1 MSRIINVIDNRMAN
15 QELSLL
21 DISNVCIELSKE
33 VGVDNAK
40 LKLCFEIIL
49 NTITPKSNNKTNM
62 YAKIE
67 LLYECNNDKII
78 NSYINI
84 KGNGAML
91 CPNSKS
97 KSSYGAHS
105 QKCDIGVKLFGEI
118 DEINIKDIYFAVANS
133 TSAPVYGIVR
143 SEDEVY
149 MTELAYDNPK
159 FSEDAIRDVLI
170 SVRKIYKKGKISA
183 ELTNYESI
191 HQHNVFCESDI
202 EW

>member
-1 MSRIINVIDNRMAN
+1 MTN

-21 DISNVCIELSKE
+21 DISNVCKELSKE
-33 VGVDNAK
+33 VGVDNAI

-67 LLYECNNDKII
+67 LFYECKNNKII
-78 NSYINI
+78 NSYIKI
-84 KGNGAML
+84 KRNGAML

-97 KSSYGAHS
+97 KSNYGAHS

-118 DEINIKDIYFAVANS
+118 EEINIKDMYFAVTNS

-159 FSEDAIRDVLI
+159 FSEDAIRDALI
-170 SVRKIYKKGKISA
+170 SARKIYKKGKISA
-183 ELTNYESI
+183 KLINYESI